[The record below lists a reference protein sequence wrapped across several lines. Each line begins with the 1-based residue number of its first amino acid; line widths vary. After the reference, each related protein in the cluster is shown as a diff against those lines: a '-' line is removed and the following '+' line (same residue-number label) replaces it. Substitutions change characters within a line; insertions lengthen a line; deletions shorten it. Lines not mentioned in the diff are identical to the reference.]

1 MLGYARRFKAHIV
14 NYADDFVVLGQ
25 APSATM
31 RTAVESLM
39 QRLKLTVNAE
49 KTRCCRLPEEP
60 IEFLGYRI
68 GRNYRR
74 DTGRAYIG
82 TRPSQASVRSI
93 CRRISELTA
102 RQHRAQEPEVVVGR
116 LNRLITG
123 WANYFCLGQV
133 SPAYAAIDR
142 QATRRLRQWLS
153 RKHKVGSENFVQ
165 FPDKR
170 LWKKYNLTHLA
181 PRTASFPWAKA

>member
-1 MLGYARRFKAHIV
+1 M
-14 NYADDFVVLGQ
+14 
-25 APSATM
+25 
-31 RTAVESLM
+31 
-39 QRLKLTVNAE
+39 
-49 KTRCCRLPEEP
+49 
-60 IEFLGYRI
+60 
-68 GRNYRR
+68 
-74 DTGRAYIG
+74 
-82 TRPSQASVRSI
+82 
-93 CRRISELTA
+93 
-102 RQHRAQEPEVVVGR
+102 VVGR